1 MFTGLIQEMG
11 RVLRVQRTPDLLTL
25 TLEAPKTA
33 PALKVGD
40 SLAVNG
46 CCLTVVEVATPRLV
60 FQLVPETLQRT
71 ALGGLKEGDRVNLEP
86 PLTASAALGGHFVQG
101 HVDGVGTLTKL
112 EPFEGGARLG
122 IRLPKGFARYV
133 VEKGSIAL
141 DGVSLTVA
149 AVKGDEVEVALIP
162 HTLKET
168 VFQFRKAGDG
178 VQVEV
183 DLLAKYVER
192 LTGAYGPAGGKA

>member
-11 RVLRVQRTPDLLTL
+11 KVVRAQKTPSLLTL
-25 TLEAPKTA
+25 TLSAPKTA
-33 PALKVGD
+33 ATLKVGD

-46 CCLTVVEVATPRLV
+46 CCLTAVEVAPPHLT

-71 ALGGLKEGDRVNLEP
+71 LLGGLKEGDAVDLE
-86 PLTASAALGGHFVQG
+86 ASLSASSSLGGHFVQG
-101 HVDGVGTLTKL
+101 HVDGVGTITRL
-112 EPFEGGARLG
+112 EPFEGGARLRV
-122 IRLPKGFARYV
+122 RLPDGLARYV
-133 VEKGSIAL
+133 VEKGSVAL

-149 AVKGDEVEVALIP
+149 AVEGDELEVALIP

-168 VFQFRKAGDG
+168 VFQFKKAGDG

-192 LTGAYGPAGGKA
+192 LTQGYRASGGAR

>member
-11 RVLRVQRTPDLLTL
+11 KVVRVQKTPSLMTL
-25 TLEAPKTA
+25 TIEASKTA

-46 CCLTVVEVATPRLV
+46 CCLTVVEVVPPRLV

-71 ALGGLKEGDRVNLEP
+71 LFGGLKEGDGVNLEA
-86 PLTASAALGGHFVQG
+86 PLSAFAALGGHFVQG
-101 HVDGVGTLTKL
+101 HVDGVGTLSRL
-112 EPFEGGARLG
+112 EPFEGGARLR
-122 IRLPKGFARYV
+122 ISLPAGLSRYV

-149 AVKGDEVEVALIP
+149 AMEGDEVEVALIP

-168 VFQFRKAGDG
+168 IFQFKKTGDG

-192 LTGAYGPAGGKA
+192 LIHGHLIAGGKE